1 MSILSQHFDMDYL
14 PREVLECAEAEFCIS
29 FMTSC
34 LKLQCH
40 LIRNCITIW
49 KNMLVCA
56 KLCRIV
62 SMLQI
67 PVKAALAKNKKDKNV
82 SKLGTLLSDSCKPLD
97 EPLNV

>member
-1 MSILSQHFDMDYL
+1 MAILSQHFDMDYL
-14 PREVLECAEAEFCIS
+14 SREVLECAEAEFCIS

-40 LIRNCITIW
+40 LIQNWITIR
-49 KNMLVCA
+49 KNMVVCA

-67 PVKAALAKNKKDKNV
+67 PVKTALAKKKTKM
-82 SKLGTLLSDSCKPLD
+82 
-97 EPLNV
+97 